1 MNQSIKICIAPLQDP
16 YPEALPTQVKREKQS
31 SAVCE
36 TENRHRVE
44 GAFDLRKVRSRFSDQ
59 PQKNGSGCR
68 RMGEDP
74 NARCLKKKH
83 RSTCMTML
91 AQVGAYPCNQIRNT
105 NDRTT
110 RYIYA
115 LWVWRQAQNT
125 CTSLILCCM
134 DMWSVLANSPM
145 SPR

>member
-1 MNQSIKICIAPLQDP
+1 VLLKSLLRGAPDP
-16 YPEALPTQVKREKQS
+16 GQAEKQS

-105 NDRTT
+105 TPTT
-110 RYIYA
+110 VRRDIYMRCGYGGKHKIHVPPSCYA
-115 LWVWRQAQNT
+115 GYVVGLGK
-125 CTSLILCCM
+125 
-134 DMWSVLANSPM
+134 LADES
-145 SPR
+145 